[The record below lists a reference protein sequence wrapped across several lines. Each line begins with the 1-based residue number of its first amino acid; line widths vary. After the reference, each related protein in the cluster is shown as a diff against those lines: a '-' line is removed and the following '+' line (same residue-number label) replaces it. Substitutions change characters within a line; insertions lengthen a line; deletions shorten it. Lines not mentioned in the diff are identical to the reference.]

1 MNTRVNNIHVSW
13 WLKWLSRAYQW
24 FSLEIMYS
32 TISSALGFL
41 GFHIWMVLWSVV
53 PFFFPNLVL
62 QYHKAYFLFVFI
74 GVFLV
79 VIALSVIDYYT
90 IQSSEKKTEAFLS
103 YAGESFVKSIE
114 NLKRVLP
121 MVLVVAIALIH
132 TMIIIAFFMLSLLI
146 NAKVL

>member
-1 MNTRVNNIHVSW
+1 MDTLKGNFCFSW